1 MAKAPK
7 HLPSPLK
14 KVEKSE
20 AQKLTQ
26 IREAAFK
33 KGHRMAVRAVAKAD
47 GYAAGMKAAK
57 KRK

>member
-1 MAKAPK
+1 MAKALK
-7 HLPSPLK
+7 HLLSPLK

-20 AQKLTQ
+20 AQKLNQ

-33 KGHRMAVRAVAKAD
+33 KGQRMAARAVAKAD
-47 GYAAGMKAAK
+47 GHAAGMKAAK